1 MARSRRKKIFSS
13 VKRERK
19 RSDSAA
25 VLEPAEI
32 KQPSETVAQ
41 PTGIS
46 PSVTPPPR
54 YPYIATELRTI
65 GILAGI
71 MLLIL
76 VVLRFVLT

>member
-1 MARSRRKKIFSS
+1 MARSRRKKHFSS

-19 RSDSAA
+19 RLDSAT

-32 KQPSETVAQ
+32 RQPSETVAQ

-46 PSVTPPPR
+46 SSVTPPPR
-54 YPYIATELRTI
+54 YPYIATELRII